1 MGSTGGELSL
11 TVLFAIL
18 AAAGYGFADFIA
30 GVCSRRSNA
39 TLVSMFSQGVAG
51 IVVLILTLISG
62 TANSTNAMLWGA
74 CAGVGSAFGVLSL
87 YRGFSIGRI
96 SVVAP
101 VSAVTASTVP
111 TLVGVLLGERPST
124 IAWLGIALAIPATA
138 LIGRVGDEHIG
149 PSGFL
154 EGLGAG
160 IAFSVMF
167 IGMHGAGNAAGLWPV
182 VWLSLVAVLILLPLG
197 LRALPSD
204 EGVIFTPRVFLGVSA
219 SGALAGLASAGF
231 LISSGGGLAISSVIT
246 SLYPAFTVLLA
257 FLFLHARVRHV
268 QAVGLVMAALSV
280 VLVTI

>member
-204 EGVIFTPRVFLGVSA
+204 EGVIFTPRVFMGVSA

-257 FLFLHARVRHV
+257 FLFLHERVRHV

>member
-11 TVLFAIL
+11 TVLFALL

-101 VSAVTASTVP
+101 VSAVTAATVP

-167 IGMHGAGNAAGLWPV
+167 IGMHGAGNAAGMWPV
-182 VWLSLVAVLILLPLG
+182 VWLSPG
-197 LRALPSD
+197 
-204 EGVIFTPRVFLGVSA
+204 
-219 SGALAGLASAGF
+219 
-231 LISSGGGLAISSVIT
+231 
-246 SLYPAFTVLLA
+246 
-257 FLFLHARVRHV
+257 
-268 QAVGLVMAALSV
+268 
-280 VLVTI
+280 